1 MKGIWSTG
9 ARISPRVR
17 SWWHQP
23 PWNLCMLKTNGNVDR
38 LSLLC
43 LNFPGLSQMAMS
55 QKKSPCWNTS
65 WPMPLFFFD
74 IQSSASVISCR
85 ISEVT
90 QGHS

>member
-1 MKGIWSTG
+1 MKGIWLTG

-23 PWNLCMLKTNGNVDR
+23 PRNLCMLKTDGNVDR

-55 QKKSPCWNTS
+55 QKKSPVRIPHGPC
-65 WPMPLFFFD
+65 LYIFD
-74 IQSSASVISCR
+74 IRS
-85 ISEVT
+85 
-90 QGHS
+90 